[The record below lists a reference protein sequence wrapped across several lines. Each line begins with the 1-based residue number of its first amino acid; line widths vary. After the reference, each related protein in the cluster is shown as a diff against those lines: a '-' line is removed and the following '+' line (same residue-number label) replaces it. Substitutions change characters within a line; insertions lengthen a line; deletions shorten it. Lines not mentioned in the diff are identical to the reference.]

1 VSSVPF
7 RSRVARALAV
17 ACVASLAAVAQA
29 EDGAAPAA
37 EPIAEAPAAAAL
49 RYQIQRGDKLDV
61 KVFNV
66 SELSGEVIVR
76 PDGMISAQILDDVPA
91 AGRTPEELATALQ
104 EGWSKDFADPRVT
117 VVVRE
122 YATRNVFV
130 GGEVAASG
138 IVPLRNRMTALN
150 AVIAA
155 GGFKATAQLSNL
167 VVLHD
172 AGGKP
177 EAVKVD
183 VRRILDGT
191 IPDPELTPFD
201 VVYVPK
207 SKIARVNLFVE
218 QYVKYVLPINL
229 NSAIQY
235 NYLAGG
241 M

>member
-1 VSSVPF
+1 
-7 RSRVARALAV
+7 VARALAL

-29 EDGAAPAA
+29 EDGSTPA
-37 EPIAEAPAAAAL
+37 PIAEAAAPAPPL
-49 RYQIQRGDKLDV
+49 RYQIQRGDRLDV
-61 KVFNV
+61 KVFNAT
-66 SELSGEVIVR
+66 ELSGEAVVR

-91 AGRTPEELATALQ
+91 AGRTPEELAATLQ
-104 EGWSKDFADPRVT
+104 EGWSKDFVDPRVT

-122 YATRNVFV
+122 FATRNVFV
-130 GGEVAASG
+130 GGEVAAAG

-167 VVLHD
+167 IVVRD

-177 EAVKVD
+177 EAMKID
-183 VRRILDGT
+183 VRHVLDGSV
-191 IPDPELTPFD
+191 PDLPLGPFD

-207 SKIARVNLFVE
+207 SKIAQVNLFVE
-218 QYVKYVLPINL
+218 QYIKYVLPINL